1 MITAQSFRFDIA
13 SGEAPADDLNDRD
26 SLESAVQ
33 NHVEPLLS
41 STAPVI
47 DGVEKLD
54 AWIEHREIVVQEL
67 CPVGALETLY
77 TERAALYLWR
87 LNRVIGNENEAPLG
101 GIEAG
106 SEKKRAD
113 SPESR
118 LNRTSPDR
126 SKLQTL
132 IKYEAHLNRCLAST
146 MSELRR
152 LQRERRQGFRFVNP
166 GGRGA
171 DRAGVCLNNLDE
183 KGSHGGSPS
192 LQITSPD
199 MSHPGG
205 RGADRAG
212 ICLNNL
218 DEKGSHGGS
227 PSLKSSPI
235 QPNSSMHSESRNQRN
250 STSRKH
256 KASKRAAPRPKTP
269 PLLESITIR
278 RRLEEYTRGEIFER
292 TLGSASLD
300 FAMIPCP

>member
-1 MITAQSFRFDIA
+1 M
-13 SGEAPADDLNDRD
+13 L
-26 SLESAVQ
+26 
-33 NHVEPLLS
+33 
-41 STAPVI
+41 
-47 DGVEKLD
+47 
-54 AWIEHREIVVQEL
+54 
-67 CPVGALETLY
+67 
-77 TERAALYLWR
+77 
-87 LNRVIGNENEAPLG
+87 
-101 GIEAG
+101 
-106 SEKKRAD
+106 
-113 SPESR
+113 
-118 LNRTSPDR
+118 
-126 SKLQTL
+126 
-132 IKYEAHLNRCLAST
+132 
-146 MSELRR
+146 
-152 LQRERRQGFRFVNP
+152 NP

-256 KASKRAAPRPKTP
+256 NASKRAAPRPKTP